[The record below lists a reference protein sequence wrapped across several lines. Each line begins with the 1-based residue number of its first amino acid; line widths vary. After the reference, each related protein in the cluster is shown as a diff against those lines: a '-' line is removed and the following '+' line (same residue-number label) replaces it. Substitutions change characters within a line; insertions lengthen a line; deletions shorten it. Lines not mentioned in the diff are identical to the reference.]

1 MNGKQ
6 DSQETNC
13 VYSCSL
19 VAQTVLLGFLKQVF
33 QLLSQIGRKA
43 RVFAAGR
50 DGEVE
55 TMARY
60 ARREDEIAL
69 AGGIGDVGENATALG
84 GHADAMVGE
93 PVVGSGKDEH
103 APGQVGRAERTAH
116 QPHRERFEFAFPFG
130 RNHSDARACFQK
142 ALGLAQRH
150 FPRAH
155 HQHGAALQRDE
166 NRIVLQLQT
175 VTRRAATAGGEIEP
189 VRVGLL

>member
-69 AGGIGDVGENATALG
+69 AGGIGDVGENAATLG
-84 GHADAMVGE
+84 GYPNAMVGE
-93 PVVGSGKDEH
+93 AVVGGGKDEH
-103 APGQVGRAERTAH
+103 ATGQVGRAERTAH
-116 QPHRERFEFAFPFG
+116 QPQGERFEFAFPLR
-130 RNHSDARACFQK
+130 RNHGDARARLEQPF
-142 ALGLAQRH
+142 GLAQRH

-155 HQHGAALQRDE
+155 NEHGAAFE
-166 NRIVLQLQT
+166 
-175 VTRRAATAGGEIEP
+175 
-189 VRVGLL
+189 